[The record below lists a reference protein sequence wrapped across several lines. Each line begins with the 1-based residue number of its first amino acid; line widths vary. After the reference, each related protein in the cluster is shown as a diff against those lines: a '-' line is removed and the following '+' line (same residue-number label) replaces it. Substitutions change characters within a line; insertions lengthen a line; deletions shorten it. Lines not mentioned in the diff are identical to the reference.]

1 VYIFEKRNMSFSS
14 HDSNS
19 DSSIDDESSID
30 RDECDNRKCRRLVA
44 LVSRYIILNIN
55 KRRKIPSQC
64 AGKKTRK
71 HRDPDVLPIQESL
84 DDGMFEQEYR
94 MSYASFCKLFD
105 LLGEGLFHS
114 PRNSS
119 DDVILPKIKLLMT
132 I

>member
-1 VYIFEKRNMSFSS
+1 MSFSS

-19 DSSIDDESSID
+19 DSSIANESSID
-30 RDECDNRKCRRLVA
+30 RDECDNRKRHRLVA
-44 LVSRYIILNIN
+44 LVSGYIILNRN
-55 KRRKIPSQC
+55 KRLKIPSQC
-64 AGKKTRK
+64 AGKKTHKR
-71 HRDPDVLPIQESL
+71 RDPDVLLIQESL
-84 DDGMFEQEYR
+84 DDGMFERDYR
-94 MSYASFCKLFD
+94 MSYTSFCKLFD